1 MRLPSVSVFAAIAL
15 TTLAETTPDPS
26 DTKNSSQAIVADGI
40 EGDDA
45 AKLLESIQANSTDSC
60 QTACASL
67 LGEFGAAKVAGSEDP
82 DYKAAIDGFWSQQ
95 QREPVPRCIFR
106 PETAQEVAN
115 VVRVSQANKCR
126 FAFRSGGHAQFA
138 GSSSADGGIT
148 VLFERMAGIT
158 LSEDKKIASI
168 GPGALWSDI
177 YGSLAEHNLAVV
189 GGRVADI
196 GIGGL
201 VTGGGISYFSNQRGW
216 ACDNVA
222 SYEVVL
228 ADGRIVIATPDSE
241 YSDLYWALRGG
252 GNNVGIVTQFN
263 LETFAHG
270 PLMYGGDRVFTNESF
285 SAAIDAFVDVAK
297 NIDKDPK
304 VAQFLSFAIDTRNGM
319 RLAVAE
325 LQYSEPKTDA
335 AIFDGW
341 NKVPAVVDNTK
352 INSLVNLTLALAAPS
367 PRGMRQSYWTVSVK
381 FTDREIID
389 RLADITFEFGDK
401 LSHIPGMVPAQ
412 TIQVVTDPQLKNME
426 KNGGNALGLSAS
438 DGPFLILLQS
448 FAWMNAEDDELVL
461 KTAADMVA
469 QIKKMS
475 KDMGAE
481 HEFLYMN
488 YASQFQDV
496 VASYGESAKK
506 LRDIARK
513 YDPEGVFQ
521 TLQPGYHKLNEPESQ
536 ELPVWDRVK
545 AFFNEKFA

>member
-1 MRLPSVSVFAAIAL
+1 MRFPAVSLFSAIAL
-15 TTLAETTPDPS
+15 TALAETTPDPS
-26 DTKNSSQAIVADGI
+26 GSNSSQAIVSDGI

-45 AKLLESIQANSTDSC
+45 AKLLQSIQANSTDSC
-60 QTACASL
+60 QAACASL

-138 GSSSADGGIT
+138 GASNADGGIT

-168 GPGALWSDI
+168 GPGALWMDI
-177 YGSLAEHNLAVV
+177 YTNLAEHNLAVV
-189 GGRVADI
+189 GGRVADV

-201 VTGGGISYFSNQRGW
+201 MTGGGISYFSNQYGW

-228 ADGRIVIATPDSE
+228 ADGRIVTATPDSE
-241 YSDLYWALRGG
+241 YSDLFWALRGG

-270 PLMYGGDRVFTNESF
+270 PLMYGGNRVFINESF
-285 SAAIDAFVDVAK
+285 SAAIDAFVDLAK
-297 NIDKDPK
+297 NVEKDPK
-304 VAQFLSFAIDTRNGM
+304 ATQFLSFALDTRNNM
-319 RLAVAE
+319 RLAVAD
-325 LQYSEPKTDA
+325 LQYADPKADA
-335 AIFDGW
+335 PIFDTW
-341 NKVPAVVDNTK
+341 NKVPAIVDNTK
-352 INSLVNLTLALAAPS
+352 IDSLVNLSLALAAPS
-367 PRGMRQSYWTVSVK
+367 PSGMRQSYWTASVK
-381 FTDREIID
+381 LKDREIID
-389 RLADITFEFGDK
+389 RLVDITFDVFDK
-401 LSHIPGMVPAQ
+401 LAHVPGIGPAQ
-412 TIQVVTDPQLKNME
+412 TFQVVTEPQLKNME
-426 KNGGNALGLSAS
+426 KNGGNALGLSVS
-438 DGPFLILLQS
+438 DGPFLLLLQS
-448 FAWMNAEDDELVL
+448 FAWVNSEDDELVL

-469 QIKKMS
+469 QIKKVS
-475 KDMGAE
+475 KDLGVD
-481 HEFLYMN
+481 HDYLYMN

-496 VASYGESAKK
+496 ITSYGESAKK
-506 LRDIARK
+506 LKDIARK

-521 TLQPGYHKLNEPESQ
+521 TLQPGYHKLNGPKSQ
-536 ELPVWDRVK
+536 DLPVWDRIK
-545 AFFNEKFA
+545 SFFNEKFS